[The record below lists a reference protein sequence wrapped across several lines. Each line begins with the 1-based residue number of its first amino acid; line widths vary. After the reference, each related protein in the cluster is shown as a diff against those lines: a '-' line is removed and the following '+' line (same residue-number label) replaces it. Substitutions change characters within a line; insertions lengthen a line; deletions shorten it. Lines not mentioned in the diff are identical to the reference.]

1 MKPNITMIGLPSSG
15 KSTIGVLLAKRLGF
29 SFVDV
34 DIVIQEKEGRLLK
47 EIIAELGMDGFLEVE
62 ERINA
67 QLDVKLSVIAPG
79 GSVIYGPEAMRHLK
93 EISEVVYLKMSCG
106 EMEKRIGNVV
116 DRGVALKPGF
126 TLRDLY
132 EERVPYYEEYA
143 DIIIDGEG
151 KTPGETVDELRDM
164 IEPMMDRAMIGRLVE
179 AQRLRLEEK
188 DRKLL
193 EYEEEISRLKEQADL
208 LTGGLTGAFAAQSDT
223 QV

>member
-1 MKPNITMIGLPSSG
+1 MKPNITMIGMPSSG

-47 EIIAELGMDGFLEVE
+47 EIIAQEVE

-67 QLDVKLSVIAPG
+67 ELDVALSVIAPG
-79 GSVIYGPEAMRHLK
+79 GSVIYGEKAMEHLK
-93 EISEVVYLKMSCG
+93 EISEVVYLKMSYE

-132 EERVPYYEEYA
+132 NERVPYYEKYA
-143 DIIIDGEG
+143 DITIDEEG
-151 KTPGETVDELRDM
+151 KTPGDTVDALRDI
-164 IEPMMDRAMIGRLVE
+164 IEGMMDRNMIERIVE
-179 AQRLRLEEK
+179 EQKKILEEK
-188 DRKLL
+188 DRKI
-193 EYEEEISRLKEQADL
+193 EAYEAEIAALKEELAL
-208 LTGGLTGAFAAQSDT
+208 LRMAET
-223 QV
+223 V